1 MEQRYLIDINAI
13 IDAQMGKIP
22 ESGMKFMAGV
32 VNREFIVS
40 FVSYIE
46 FMGYKNISPQS
57 EAFISLATVVEIDKN
72 IIKTCISF
80 QKSKRIDL
88 PDAIIVAT
96 ALTQNL
102 IIVSRNVKDFTQ
114 IAGLQ
119 VLDPHSLWT
128 YNHQIQI
135 NSHAELPVSFE
146 DNPENGVADAK
157 GKKPLTTG
165 RPEMQQ
171 KSANPSEL
179 ADFFVFTSCN

>member
-1 MEQRYLIDINAI
+1 
-13 IDAQMGKIP
+13 MGKIP

-72 IIKTCISF
+72 IIKTCISLR
-80 QKSKRIDL
+80 KSKRIDL
-88 PDAIIVAT
+88 PDAIIAAT

-119 VLDPHSLWT
+119 VLDPHSL
-128 YNHQIQI
+128 
-135 NSHAELPVSFE
+135 
-146 DNPENGVADAK
+146 
-157 GKKPLTTG
+157 
-165 RPEMQQ
+165 
-171 KSANPSEL
+171 
-179 ADFFVFTSCN
+179 